1 MTWLLFGDCF
11 FPLST
16 TALVPNNLLLVCN
29 IIELVWIGKMGLR
42 VKAVWRV
49 KVVRRV
55 KISRRLWI
63 FRVVRIFPM
72 VGNWLGLAVLNQWLI
87 ESDSHEAS
95 EDQDHD
101 RGQDQHGRVR
111 CQPAEMIWY
120 IAPGLKIVTKIK
132 AIFIKPLSRIQIS
145 CAHLPGCLVRWNTPQ

>member
-1 MTWLLFGDCF
+1 MNPKWEKKLSKVTESRTALYFEELMTWLLFGDCF

-16 TALVPNNLLLVCN
+16 TALVPNNLLLVFN
-29 IIELVWIGKMGLR
+29 MIKLIWIGKMVWRVEKVRR
-42 VKAVWRV
+42 VKMAWWVKVVWRV

-72 VGNWLGLAVLNQWLI
+72 VGNWLGLAVLIQWLI

-95 EDQDHD
+95 EDQDHG
-101 RGQDQHGRVR
+101 RGQDQRGRVR
-111 CQPAEMIWY
+111 CQPAEM
-120 IAPGLKIVTKIK
+120 L
-132 AIFIKPLSRIQIS
+132 
-145 CAHLPGCLVRWNTPQ
+145 